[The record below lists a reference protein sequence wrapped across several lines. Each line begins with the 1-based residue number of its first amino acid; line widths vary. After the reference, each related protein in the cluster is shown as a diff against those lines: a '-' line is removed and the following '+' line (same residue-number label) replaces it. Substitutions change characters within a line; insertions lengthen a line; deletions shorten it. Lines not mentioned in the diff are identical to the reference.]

1 MIKRLFMNRVFAF
14 GFGIIILAA
23 VILMTQWSTL
33 SDPVAVHFG
42 DGGEADAWASKSVK
56 SVFYFVFLAF
66 VIWIVLYFISR
77 MLIIFT
83 PSDFSDQK
91 KAMILGASQGLSWVA
106 LFLVITNVLLAFS
119 AVFESWSG
127 VAPIGTMGVT
137 VLSMLSPVLVL
148 IFVVVGMDKPVKK

>member
-1 MIKRLFMNRVFAF
+1 MNRVFVF
-14 GFGIIILAA
+14 SLGVIVLAA

-42 DGGEADAWASKSVK
+42 DGGEVDVWASKSVK

-77 MLIIFT
+77 MLILFT
-83 PSDFSDQK
+83 PSNFSEQK
-91 KAMILGASQGLSWVA
+91 KAMMLGASHGLSWVA
-106 LFLVITNVLLAFS
+106 LMLVVANVLLAFS
-119 AVFESWSG
+119 AVCDSWSG
-127 VAPIGTMGVT
+127 VTPIATMGVT
-137 VLSMLSPVLVL
+137 ALSMLSPVLVL